1 MTAPLDGSVNSKN
14 IHALHEVAK
23 KHDKLITILVE
34 KVTRIEAELTNT
46 KAELLNA
53 KQLVAHLNG
62 RGMGPTV

>member
-1 MTAPLDGSVNSKN
+1 MGAPLDGSVHSKN

-23 KHDKLITILVE
+23 KHDKAITMLIE
-34 KVTRIEAELTNT
+34 KTTRLEAELANT

-62 RGMGPTV
+62 RGMGPTT